1 MNNKETI
8 NLKEVRNQN
17 YQDKKMKL
25 LLYLSLFIFSFFLMG
40 EKSFSI
46 TDFQIKKICKKEK
59 RKLTCIKNLQE
70 KRSNLQK
77 GNHIEIP
84 VIPYKSN

>member
-1 MNNKETI
+1 
-8 NLKEVRNQN
+8 
-17 YQDKKMKL
+17 MKL
-25 LLYLSLFIFSFFLMG
+25 LINLSLFLFFLFLIG
-40 EKSFSI
+40 EKSYSI

-59 RKLTCIKNLQE
+59 RQLTCIKNLQE

-84 VIPYKSN
+84 VIPYKNN